1 MLFVGT
7 CALCLLRVHCAL
19 CVYVCKCV
27 VVVVTVYDYYSWSYD
42 VLSSAS
48 MILFYS
54 SFLDLMVDV
63 LVVAVAVAVA
73 VDVADTL
80 TV

>member
-19 CVYVCKCV
+19 CVYVCKCVV

-63 LVVAVAVAVA
+63 VVVVVA

-80 TV
+80 TI

>member
-19 CVYVCKCV
+19 CVYVCKCVVV

-63 LVVAVAVAVA
+63 VVVVVA

-80 TV
+80 TI

>member
-1 MLFVGT
+1 MCCRYMCIVSIA
-7 CALCLLRVHCAL
+7 CACCIVHC
-19 CVYVCKCV
+19 VYTCV

-63 LVVAVAVAVA
+63 VVVAVA

>member
-54 SFLDLMVDV
+54 SFLDLMV
-63 LVVAVAVAVA
+63 VAVAVA

>member
-19 CVYVCKCV
+19 CVYVCKC
-27 VVVVTVYDYYSWSYD
+27 VVVTVYDYYSWSYD

-63 LVVAVAVAVA
+63 VVVVVA